1 MFCPRCGAQQKEGA
15 KFCAQ
20 CGGMILQNASGGDAS
35 EPAAG
40 DDATVLSASASM
52 PQPAHPAPAD
62 APAPTTAIP
71 LPEQAGARRRADG
84 TGPRL
89 DDARQRVSG
98 ARTARRQSGTADAEP
113 HTDGR
118 CRSPQPGPVPPA
130 QPGAVPPTEPGP
142 VPPAQ
147 SGTVP
152 PQSGQV
158 PPAQPVQFPGT
169 PGQPIAS
176 SAMVKELTAPAVLQT
191 AGVSLGI
198 GVGAA
203 AVLALLGTIFL
214 MVSAN
219 SAMSPLSSLASD
231 LGSSLPDDWNMV
243 QGANFFQI
251 FTEMLVAGVSG
262 AYSLN
267 ASAMGFS
274 FDSVGSASLTLPFG
288 LSGVALLVGAAFG
301 AYMFARKNTVRFK
314 WTGIISAAAVGLVTA
329 IVYLILA
336 AIFQIRISVYDDIA
350 SVSMSGATFRTFLMA
365 FLTAGVGALAGYAL
379 AQYAPDSGN
388 VFVAAWRWMHRT
400 RGFVRTLAES
410 AMVYTVV
417 FTVVGVIVL
426 IALAIYAKQ
435 PVMLLSFT
443 LMFPLLPIMAFVLG
457 AFGSMDT
464 VSMMEGTAG
473 VSVFSDFLGNYRWA
487 VVAII
492 VVFVVTTFY
501 IALRASAR
509 NMYDSAYA
517 DWKHSW
523 KSPVAALVVWL
534 VLTWGVAILG
544 LDAHASGESISITF
558 APAMWFFLLA
568 AVWAFLV
575 DVVALTF
582 GPTLVVSMPGMW
594 RFFVGGTVQA
604 TPQNVTDYVDA
615 CGARFGRGKA
625 GAATAAAAGMAAGSA
640 PTPPMPAQGAPA
652 PGTQSTA
659 PTTVLPTPGAVTQT
673 FVPPEPVAQTVPGA
687 PAVPPATPVAAPAA
701 APTVPPATP
710 VTPPSVPPTNAGQQT
725 VPPAIPPVAPV
736 PAQRKP
742 LTHKQKM
749 GLIIGGIV
757 VAVIAVLAIA
767 YAVLNATVFSPK
779 TVAEDYVSAIAG
791 GRYNEANQ
799 IANPQLGRDKRVLL
813 TDKAAQAEN
822 ATISNARVVS
832 VTDAADGSKTANI
845 TYTIHGATVNDAFTV
860 SPAGTKFLI
869 FPNWT
874 VSTPLTKTISV
885 NAGPVT
891 DLTINGVDVTEDN
904 ATDVSADYG
913 STVMTFTVY
922 PGTYR
927 IAAAE
932 SKFIE
937 SNTAT
942 VSTDQ
947 AGDGTDAILDVN
959 PTDDLTQALQDELDA
974 QLQTCAASTD
984 GAPDDCPFS
993 FWGADDDGYRNFA
1006 WSITEFPEIDA
1017 VSLSDGSFSTGSYG
1031 EAKVTFERQRYDD
1044 SWEPDDY
1051 ESSFS
1056 VYGTFEI
1063 DGDTVTI
1070 TEME

>member
-20 CGGMILQNASGGDAS
+20 CGGTILQNASGGDAS
-35 EPAAG
+35 EPAAEN
-40 DDATVLSASASM
+40 DATVLSASAPM

-71 LPEQAGARRRADG
+71 LPEQPAPVVESAAPAQHVGNPAPPMPNPTPTAGAV
-84 TGPRL
+84 P
-89 DDARQRVSG
+89 
-98 ARTARRQSGTADAEP
+98 
-113 HTDGR
+113 
-118 CRSPQPGPVPPA
+118 PQPGPVPPA
-130 QPGAVPPTEPGP
+130 QP
-142 VPPAQ
+142 
-147 SGTVP
+147 GTVP

-214 MVSAN
+214 MVSAD
-219 SAMSPLSSLASD
+219 SAMSQLSSLASGLD
-231 LGSSLPDDWNMV
+231 SSMPGALNMM

-336 AIFQIRISVYDDIA
+336 AIFQIRISVSGDIA

-435 PVMLLSFT
+435 PVMLLLFT

-457 AFGSMDT
+457 AFGSMDIAIP
-464 VSMMEGTAG
+464 MQPTAG
-473 VSVFSDFLGNYRWA
+473 VSVFSDFPGNFGNYRWA

-534 VLTWGVAILG
+534 ALTWGVAILG

-625 GAATAAAAGMAAGSA
+625 GAATAAAAGMAGMAAGSA

-736 PAQRKP
+736 PAQHKP

-832 VTDAADGSKTANI
+832 VTDADDGSKTANI
-845 TYTIHGATVNDAFTV
+845 TYTIHGATVNDTFTV

-885 NAGPVT
+885 NAGPAT

-937 SNTAT
+937 SDTAT

>member
-1 MFCPRCGAQQKEGA
+1 MFCPHCGAQQKEGA

-20 CGGMILQNASGGDAS
+20 CGGTILQNASGGDAS

-40 DDATVLSASASM
+40 NDATVLSASAPM

-71 LPEQAGARRRADG
+71 LPEQPAPAQPVGNPAPPMPNPTPTAGAV
-84 TGPRL
+84 P
-89 DDARQRVSG
+89 
-98 ARTARRQSGTADAEP
+98 
-113 HTDGR
+113 
-118 CRSPQPGPVPPA
+118 PQPGPVPPA
-130 QPGAVPPTEPGP
+130 QPGAVPPTQPGP

-219 SAMSPLSSLASD
+219 SAMSPLLSLASG
-231 LGSSLPDDWNMV
+231 LGSSMSDALNMV

-336 AIFQIRISVYDDIA
+336 AIFPIRISVSGDIA
-350 SVSMSGATFRTFLMA
+350 SASMSGATFRTFLMA

-426 IALAIYAKQ
+426 IALAIHAKQ
-435 PVMLLSFT
+435 PVMLLSFIS
-443 LMFPLLPIMAFVLG
+443 MFPLLPIMAFVLG
-457 AFGSMDT
+457 AFGSMDIAIP
-464 VSMMEGTAG
+464 MQRTAG

-509 NMYDSAYA
+509 NMYDRAYA

-604 TPQNVTDYVDA
+604 TPQNVTDYVNA
-615 CGARFGRGKA
+615 CNAHFGRGAA
-625 GAATAAAAGMAAGSA
+625 GTAAAAAGATAAGAMADTAAGAAAGSV
-640 PTPPMPAQGAPA
+640 PMP
-652 PGTQSTA
+652 QSTPA
-659 PTTVLPTPGAVTQT
+659 QEPVAGAQPLTATTPLQTPGNVTQT
-673 FVPPEPVAQTVPGA
+673 FVPTPAPATQTVPGPVPSTPVVPGPA
-687 PAVPPATPVAAPAA
+687 PVTAPPAFQPA
-701 APTVPPATP
+701 PPA
-710 VTPPSVPPTNAGQQT
+710 NGGQQT
-725 VPPAIPPVAPV
+725 VPPVVPPIAPV
-736 PAQRKP
+736 ETQRKP
-742 LTHKQKM
+742 LSRKQKM

-757 VAVIAVLAIA
+757 IAVIVVLGIA
-767 YAVLNATVFSPK
+767 YAVLSSTMFSPQ
-779 TVAEDYVSAIAG
+779 TVAENYINAIASG
-791 GRYNEANQ
+791 NYSEANQ
-799 IANPQLGRDKRVLL
+799 IANPQLDKNKSALL
-813 TDKAAQAEN
+813 TDKAAQADN
-822 ATISNARVVS
+822 ATITNARVVS
-832 VTDAADGSKTANI
+832 VTDAADGSKTASV
-845 TYTIHGATVNDAFTV
+845 TYTLHGTTVNDSFTIA
-860 SPAGTKFLI
+860 PAGQQFLI

-874 VSTPLTKTISV
+874 VTTPLTKTISV
-885 NAGPVT
+885 DAGPIA
-891 DLTINGVDVTEDN
+891 DLTINGVAVNESN
-904 ATDVSADYG
+904 ATDVSEDYG
-913 STVMTFTVY
+913 STVMSFAVY
-922 PGTYR
+922 PGTYQ

-932 SKFIE
+932 SKFID
-937 SNTAT
+937 SDTAT

-947 AGDGTDAILDVN
+947 DGNSVDAFLSAE
-959 PTDDLTQALQDELDA
+959 PTDELVQALQDELDA

-984 GAPDDCPFS
+984 GAPKGCPFS
-993 FWGADDDGYRNFA
+993 YWNADDDGYRNFA
-1006 WSITEFPEIDA
+1006 WSITEFPSIDY
-1017 VSLSDGSFSTGSYG
+1017 VSLSDNSFTTDSYG

-1051 ESSFS
+1051 EGSFY

>member
-1 MFCPRCGAQQKEGA
+1 
-15 KFCAQ
+15 
-20 CGGMILQNASGGDAS
+20 
-35 EPAAG
+35 
-40 DDATVLSASASM
+40 
-52 PQPAHPAPAD
+52 
-62 APAPTTAIP
+62 
-71 LPEQAGARRRADG
+71 
-84 TGPRL
+84 
-89 DDARQRVSG
+89 
-98 ARTARRQSGTADAEP
+98 
-113 HTDGR
+113 
-118 CRSPQPGPVPPA
+118 
-130 QPGAVPPTEPGP
+130 
-142 VPPAQ
+142 
-147 SGTVP
+147 
-152 PQSGQV
+152 
-158 PPAQPVQFPGT
+158 
-169 PGQPIAS
+169 
-176 SAMVKELTAPAVLQT
+176 MVKELTAPAVLQT

-336 AIFQIRISVYDDIA
+336 AIFPIRISVYDDIA

-594 RFFVGGTVQA
+594 HFFVGGTVQA

-625 GAATAAAAGMAAGSA
+625 GAATAAAAGMAGMAAGSA

-673 FVPPEPVAQTVPGA
+673 FVPPEPVAQTVAGA

-701 APTVPPATP
+701 APTVPPA
-710 VTPPSVPPTNAGQQT
+710 
-725 VPPAIPPVAPV
+725 IPPVAPV
-736 PAQRKP
+736 PAQHKP

-791 GRYNEANQ
+791 GNYSEANQ
-799 IANPQLGRDKRVLL
+799 IANPQLDKNKSALL

-832 VTDAADGSKTANI
+832 VTDADNGSKTANI
-845 TYTIHGATVNDAFTV
+845 TYTIHGATVNDTFTV

-885 NAGPVT
+885 NAGPAT

-937 SNTAT
+937 SDTAT

>member
-1 MFCPRCGAQQKEGA
+1 MFCPHCGAQQKEGA

-20 CGGMILQNASGGDAS
+20 CGGTIFQNASGGDAS

-40 DDATVLSASASM
+40 NDATVLSASASM

-71 LPEQAGARRRADG
+71 LPEQPAPVVESAAPAQPVGNPAPPMPNPTPTAGAV
-84 TGPRL
+84 P
-89 DDARQRVSG
+89 
-98 ARTARRQSGTADAEP
+98 
-113 HTDGR
+113 
-118 CRSPQPGPVPPA
+118 PQPGPVPPA
-130 QPGAVPPTEPGP
+130 QPGAVPPTQPGP

-203 AVLALLGTIFL
+203 AVLALLGTIFS
-214 MVSAN
+214 MVSAS
-219 SAMSPLSSLASD
+219 SAMSQLSSLASD
-231 LGSSLPDDWNMV
+231 LGSSMSVALNMV

-251 FTEMLVAGVSG
+251 FTGMLVAGVSG

-274 FDSVGSASLTLPFG
+274 FDSVGSASLTVPFG

-336 AIFQIRISVYDDIA
+336 AIFQIRISVPDDIA

-388 VFVAAWRWMHRT
+388 VFVAAWRWTHRT

-457 AFGSMDT
+457 AFGSMDIAIP
-464 VSMMEGTAG
+464 MKPTAG
-473 VSVFSDFLGNYRWA
+473 VSVFSDSDFLGNFGNYRWA

-625 GAATAAAAGMAAGSA
+625 GAATAAAAGMAGMAAGSA

-659 PTTVLPTPGAVTQT
+659 PTTVLPTPGVVTQT

-687 PAVPPATPVAAPAA
+687 PCRA
-701 APTVPPATP
+701 
-710 VTPPSVPPTNAGQQT
+710 SGD
-725 VPPAIPPVAPV
+725 
-736 PAQRKP
+736 
-742 LTHKQKM
+742 
-749 GLIIGGIV
+749 
-757 VAVIAVLAIA
+757 
-767 YAVLNATVFSPK
+767 S
-779 TVAEDYVSAIAG
+779 G
-791 GRYNEANQ
+791 GRA
-799 IANPQLGRDKRVLL
+799 GRGADRPAGHPGH
-813 TDKAAQAEN
+813 TDERAADERRPADRPAGDSAGRPRPCAAQA
-822 ATISNARVVS
+822 A
-832 VTDAADGSKTANI
+832 DA
-845 TYTIHGATVNDAFTV
+845 
-860 SPAGTKFLI
+860 
-869 FPNWT
+869 
-874 VSTPLTKTISV
+874 
-885 NAGPVT
+885 
-891 DLTINGVDVTEDN
+891 
-904 ATDVSADYG
+904 
-913 STVMTFTVY
+913 
-922 PGTYR
+922 
-927 IAAAE
+927 
-932 SKFIE
+932 
-937 SNTAT
+937 
-942 VSTDQ
+942 
-947 AGDGTDAILDVN
+947 
-959 PTDDLTQALQDELDA
+959 
-974 QLQTCAASTD
+974 
-984 GAPDDCPFS
+984 
-993 FWGADDDGYRNFA
+993 
-1006 WSITEFPEIDA
+1006 
-1017 VSLSDGSFSTGSYG
+1017 
-1031 EAKVTFERQRYDD
+1031 
-1044 SWEPDDY
+1044 
-1051 ESSFS
+1051 
-1056 VYGTFEI
+1056 
-1063 DGDTVTI
+1063 
-1070 TEME
+1070 

>member
-1 MFCPRCGAQQKEGA
+1 MFCPHCGAQQKEGA

-71 LPEQAGARRRADG
+71 LPEQPAPVVESAAPAQPVGNPAPPMPNPTPTAGAV
-84 TGPRL
+84 P
-89 DDARQRVSG
+89 
-98 ARTARRQSGTADAEP
+98 
-113 HTDGR
+113 
-118 CRSPQPGPVPPA
+118 PQPGLVPPA

-219 SAMSPLSSLASD
+219 SAMSQLSSLASD

-457 AFGSMDT
+457 AFG
-464 VSMMEGTAG
+464 
-473 VSVFSDFLGNYRWA
+473 
-487 VVAII
+487 
-492 VVFVVTTFY
+492 
-501 IALRASAR
+501 
-509 NMYDSAYA
+509 
-517 DWKHSW
+517 
-523 KSPVAALVVWL
+523 
-534 VLTWGVAILG
+534 
-544 LDAHASGESISITF
+544 
-558 APAMWFFLLA
+558 
-568 AVWAFLV
+568 
-575 DVVALTF
+575 
-582 GPTLVVSMPGMW
+582 
-594 RFFVGGTVQA
+594 
-604 TPQNVTDYVDA
+604 
-615 CGARFGRGKA
+615 
-625 GAATAAAAGMAAGSA
+625 
-640 PTPPMPAQGAPA
+640 
-652 PGTQSTA
+652 
-659 PTTVLPTPGAVTQT
+659 
-673 FVPPEPVAQTVPGA
+673 
-687 PAVPPATPVAAPAA
+687 
-701 APTVPPATP
+701 
-710 VTPPSVPPTNAGQQT
+710 
-725 VPPAIPPVAPV
+725 
-736 PAQRKP
+736 
-742 LTHKQKM
+742 
-749 GLIIGGIV
+749 
-757 VAVIAVLAIA
+757 
-767 YAVLNATVFSPK
+767 
-779 TVAEDYVSAIAG
+779 
-791 GRYNEANQ
+791 
-799 IANPQLGRDKRVLL
+799 
-813 TDKAAQAEN
+813 
-822 ATISNARVVS
+822 
-832 VTDAADGSKTANI
+832 
-845 TYTIHGATVNDAFTV
+845 
-860 SPAGTKFLI
+860 
-869 FPNWT
+869 
-874 VSTPLTKTISV
+874 
-885 NAGPVT
+885 
-891 DLTINGVDVTEDN
+891 
-904 ATDVSADYG
+904 
-913 STVMTFTVY
+913 
-922 PGTYR
+922 
-927 IAAAE
+927 
-932 SKFIE
+932 
-937 SNTAT
+937 
-942 VSTDQ
+942 
-947 AGDGTDAILDVN
+947 
-959 PTDDLTQALQDELDA
+959 
-974 QLQTCAASTD
+974 
-984 GAPDDCPFS
+984 
-993 FWGADDDGYRNFA
+993 
-1006 WSITEFPEIDA
+1006 
-1017 VSLSDGSFSTGSYG
+1017 
-1031 EAKVTFERQRYDD
+1031 
-1044 SWEPDDY
+1044 
-1051 ESSFS
+1051 
-1056 VYGTFEI
+1056 
-1063 DGDTVTI
+1063 
-1070 TEME
+1070 

>member
-1 MFCPRCGAQQKEGA
+1 MFCPHCGAQQKEGA

-71 LPEQAGARRRADG
+71 LPEQPAPVVESAAPAQPVGNPAPPMPNPTPTAGAV
-84 TGPRL
+84 P
-89 DDARQRVSG
+89 
-98 ARTARRQSGTADAEP
+98 
-113 HTDGR
+113 
-118 CRSPQPGPVPPA
+118 PQPGLVPPA
-130 QPGAVPPTEPGP
+130 QPGAVPPTQPGP

-219 SAMSPLSSLASD
+219 SAMSQLSSLASD

-336 AIFQIRISVYDDIA
+336 AIFQIRINVYDDIA

-594 RFFVGGTVQA
+594 HFFVGGTVQA

-625 GAATAAAAGMAAGSA
+625 GAATAAAAGMAGMAAGSA

-652 PGTQSTA
+652 
-659 PTTVLPTPGAVTQT
+659 PGAVTQT

-832 VTDAADGSKTANI
+832 VTDADDGSKTANI
-845 TYTIHGATVNDAFTV
+845 TYTIHGATVNDTFTV

-885 NAGPVT
+885 NAGPAT

-937 SNTAT
+937 SDTAT

>member
-1 MFCPRCGAQQKEGA
+1 MFCPHCGAQQKEGA

-20 CGGMILQNASGGDAS
+20 CGGTFLQNASGGDAS
-35 EPAAG
+35 EPAAEN
-40 DDATVLSASASM
+40 DATVLSASASM

-71 LPEQAGARRRADG
+71 LPEQPAPVVESAAPAQPVGNPAPPMPNPTPTAGAV
-84 TGPRL
+84 P
-89 DDARQRVSG
+89 
-98 ARTARRQSGTADAEP
+98 
-113 HTDGR
+113 
-118 CRSPQPGPVPPA
+118 PQPGLVPPA

-219 SAMSPLSSLASD
+219 SAMSQLSSLASD

-426 IALAIYAKQ
+426 IAYAIYAKQ

-509 NMYDSAYA
+509 NMYDRAYA

-594 RFFVGGTVQA
+594 HFFVGGTVQA

-625 GAATAAAAGMAAGSA
+625 GAATAAAAGMAGMAAGSA

-736 PAQRKP
+736 PAQHKP

-791 GRYNEANQ
+791 GNYSEANQ
-799 IANPQLGRDKRVLL
+799 IANPQLDKNKSALL

-832 VTDAADGSKTANI
+832 VTDADNGSKTANI
-845 TYTIHGATVNDAFTV
+845 TYTIHGATVNDTFTV

-885 NAGPVT
+885 NAGPAT

-937 SNTAT
+937 SDTAT

>member
-1 MFCPRCGAQQKEGA
+1 MFCPHCGAQQKEGA

-35 EPAAG
+35 EPAAEN
-40 DDATVLSASASM
+40 DATVLSASASM

-71 LPEQAGARRRADG
+71 LPEQPAPVVESAAPAQPVGNPAPPMPNPTPTAGAV
-84 TGPRL
+84 P
-89 DDARQRVSG
+89 
-98 ARTARRQSGTADAEP
+98 
-113 HTDGR
+113 
-118 CRSPQPGPVPPA
+118 PQPGP
-130 QPGAVPPTEPGP
+130 
-142 VPPAQ
+142 
-147 SGTVP
+147 
-152 PQSGQV
+152 V

-219 SAMSPLSSLASD
+219 SAMSQLSSLASD
-231 LGSSLPDDWNMV
+231 LDSSMPGALNMV
-243 QGANFFQI
+243 KGANFFQI

-336 AIFQIRISVYDDIA
+336 AIFSIRISVSGDIA

-426 IALAIYAKQ
+426 IALAIHDKQ

-457 AFGSMDT
+457 AFGSMDIAD
-464 VSMMEGTAG
+464 SASLRTAG
-473 VSVFSDFLGNYRWA
+473 VSVFSDFLVNYRWA
-487 VVAII
+487 VVTII

-625 GAATAAAAGMAAGSA
+625 GAATAAAAGMAGMAAGSA

-701 APTVPPATP
+701 APTVPLATP
-710 VTPPSVPPTNAGQQT
+710 VTPTNAGQQT

-832 VTDAADGSKTANI
+832 VTDDANGSKTANI
-845 TYTIHGATVNDAFTV
+845 TYTIHGATVNDTFTV

-937 SNTAT
+937 SDTAT

-947 AGDGTDAILDVN
+947 DGDGTDAILDVN

-1017 VSLSDGSFSTGSYG
+1017 VSLSDGSFSTDSYG

-1051 ESSFS
+1051 ESSFY

>member
-1 MFCPRCGAQQKEGA
+1 MNRDVEGSSLMFCPHCGAQQKEGA

-35 EPAAG
+35 EPAAEN
-40 DDATVLSASASM
+40 DATVLSASASM

-62 APAPTTAIP
+62 APAPTTTIP
-71 LPEQAGARRRADG
+71 LPEQPAPVVESAAPAQPVGNPAPPMPNPTPTAGAV
-84 TGPRL
+84 P
-89 DDARQRVSG
+89 
-98 ARTARRQSGTADAEP
+98 
-113 HTDGR
+113 
-118 CRSPQPGPVPPA
+118 PQPGLVPTA

-214 MVSAN
+214 SAIF
-219 SAMSPLSSLASD
+219 SMSDAP
-231 LGSSLPDDWNMV
+231 NMM

-274 FDSVGSASLTLPFG
+274 FDSVGSASLTLTLPFG

-336 AIFQIRISVYDDIA
+336 AIFSIRISVSGDIA

-464 VSMMEGTAG
+464 IDEGIPDNWVVTSFNPSD

-625 GAATAAAAGMAAGSA
+625 GAATAAAAGMAGMAAGSA

-687 PAVPPATPVAAPAA
+687 PAVPPATPVAAPDA

-749 GLIIGGIV
+749 GLIIGCIV

-799 IANPQLGRDKRVLL
+799 IADPQLGRDKSVLL

-832 VTDAADGSKTANI
+832 VTDADDGSKTANI
-845 TYTIHGATVNDAFTV
+845 TYTIHGATVNDTFTV

-885 NAGPVT
+885 NAGPAT
-891 DLTINGVDVTEDN
+891 DLTINGVDVTKDN
-904 ATDVSADYG
+904 ATDGSADYG

-937 SNTAT
+937 SDTAT

>member
-1 MFCPRCGAQQKEGA
+1 MFCPHCGAQQKEGA

-20 CGGMILQNASGGDAS
+20 CGGTIFQNASGGDAS

-40 DDATVLSASASM
+40 NDATVLSASASM

-71 LPEQAGARRRADG
+71 LPEQPAPVVESAAPAQPVGNPAPPMPNPTPTAGAV
-84 TGPRL
+84 P
-89 DDARQRVSG
+89 
-98 ARTARRQSGTADAEP
+98 
-113 HTDGR
+113 
-118 CRSPQPGPVPPA
+118 PQPGPVPPA
-130 QPGAVPPTEPGP
+130 QPGAVPPTQPGP

-203 AVLALLGTIFL
+203 AVLALLGTIFS
-214 MVSAN
+214 MVSAS
-219 SAMSPLSSLASD
+219 SAMSQLSSLASD
-231 LGSSLPDDWNMV
+231 LGSSMSVALNMV

-251 FTEMLVAGVSG
+251 FTGMLVAGVSG

-274 FDSVGSASLTLPFG
+274 FDSVGSASLTVPFG

-336 AIFQIRISVYDDIA
+336 AIFQIRISVPDDIA

-388 VFVAAWRWMHRT
+388 VFVAAWRWTHRT

-457 AFGSMDT
+457 AFGSMDIAIP
-464 VSMMEGTAG
+464 MKPTAG
-473 VSVFSDFLGNYRWA
+473 VSVFSDSDFLGNFGNYRWA

-625 GAATAAAAGMAAGSA
+625 GAATAAAAGMAGMAAGSA

-659 PTTVLPTPGAVTQT
+659 PTTVLPTPGVVTQT

-710 VTPPSVPPTNAGQQT
+710 VTPTSVPPTNAGQQT

-736 PAQRKP
+736 PAQHKP

-799 IANPQLGRDKRVLL
+799 IANPQLDRDKRVLL

-832 VTDAADGSKTANI
+832 VTDAANGSKTANI
-845 TYTIHGATVNDAFTV
+845 TYTIHGATVNDTFIV

-891 DLTINGVDVTEDN
+891 DLTINGVDVTKDN
-904 ATDVSADYG
+904 ATDVFTDYDG

-922 PGTYR
+922 PGTY
-927 IAAAE
+927 
-932 SKFIE
+932 
-937 SNTAT
+937 
-942 VSTDQ
+942 
-947 AGDGTDAILDVN
+947 
-959 PTDDLTQALQDELDA
+959 
-974 QLQTCAASTD
+974 
-984 GAPDDCPFS
+984 
-993 FWGADDDGYRNFA
+993 
-1006 WSITEFPEIDA
+1006 
-1017 VSLSDGSFSTGSYG
+1017 GSRPPIQVHRKRHRHGVHRSG
-1031 EAKVTFERQRYDD
+1031 RRRDRRH
-1044 SWEPDDY
+1044 P
-1051 ESSFS
+1051 
-1056 VYGTFEI
+1056 
-1063 DGDTVTI
+1063 
-1070 TEME
+1070 

>member
-20 CGGMILQNASGGDAS
+20 CGGTILQNASGGDAS
-35 EPAAG
+35 EPAAEN
-40 DDATVLSASASM
+40 DATVLSASASM

-71 LPEQAGARRRADG
+71 LPEQPAPVVESAAPAQPVGNPAPPMPNPTPTAGAV
-84 TGPRL
+84 P
-89 DDARQRVSG
+89 
-98 ARTARRQSGTADAEP
+98 
-113 HTDGR
+113 
-118 CRSPQPGPVPPA
+118 PQPGPVPPA
-130 QPGAVPPTEPGP
+130 QPGAVPPTQPGP

-214 MVSAN
+214 MVSDN
-219 SAMSPLSSLASD
+219 SAMSQLSSLASG

-457 AFGSMDT
+457 AFGSMDIAIP
-464 VSMMEGTAG
+464 MKPTAG
-473 VSVFSDFLGNYRWA
+473 VSVFSDFPGNFGNYRWA

-544 LDAHASGESISITF
+544 LDAHASGESISVTF

-594 RFFVGGTVQA
+594 HFFVGGTVQA
-604 TPQNVTDYVDA
+604 APQNVT
-615 CGARFGRGKA
+615 G
-625 GAATAAAAGMAAGSA
+625 
-640 PTPPMPAQGAPA
+640 
-652 PGTQSTA
+652 
-659 PTTVLPTPGAVTQT
+659 
-673 FVPPEPVAQTVPGA
+673 
-687 PAVPPATPVAAPAA
+687 
-701 APTVPPATP
+701 
-710 VTPPSVPPTNAGQQT
+710 
-725 VPPAIPPVAPV
+725 
-736 PAQRKP
+736 
-742 LTHKQKM
+742 
-749 GLIIGGIV
+749 
-757 VAVIAVLAIA
+757 
-767 YAVLNATVFSPK
+767 
-779 TVAEDYVSAIAG
+779 
-791 GRYNEANQ
+791 
-799 IANPQLGRDKRVLL
+799 
-813 TDKAAQAEN
+813 
-822 ATISNARVVS
+822 
-832 VTDAADGSKTANI
+832 
-845 TYTIHGATVNDAFTV
+845 
-860 SPAGTKFLI
+860 
-869 FPNWT
+869 
-874 VSTPLTKTISV
+874 
-885 NAGPVT
+885 
-891 DLTINGVDVTEDN
+891 
-904 ATDVSADYG
+904 
-913 STVMTFTVY
+913 
-922 PGTYR
+922 
-927 IAAAE
+927 
-932 SKFIE
+932 
-937 SNTAT
+937 
-942 VSTDQ
+942 
-947 AGDGTDAILDVN
+947 
-959 PTDDLTQALQDELDA
+959 
-974 QLQTCAASTD
+974 
-984 GAPDDCPFS
+984 
-993 FWGADDDGYRNFA
+993 
-1006 WSITEFPEIDA
+1006 
-1017 VSLSDGSFSTGSYG
+1017 
-1031 EAKVTFERQRYDD
+1031 
-1044 SWEPDDY
+1044 
-1051 ESSFS
+1051 
-1056 VYGTFEI
+1056 
-1063 DGDTVTI
+1063 
-1070 TEME
+1070 

>member
-20 CGGMILQNASGGDAS
+20 CGGTILQNASGGDAS
-35 EPAAG
+35 EPAAEN
-40 DDATVLSASASM
+40 DATVLSASAPM

-71 LPEQAGARRRADG
+71 LPEQPAPVVESAAPAQHVGNPAPPMPNPTPTAGAV
-84 TGPRL
+84 P
-89 DDARQRVSG
+89 
-98 ARTARRQSGTADAEP
+98 
-113 HTDGR
+113 
-118 CRSPQPGPVPPA
+118 PQPGPVPPA
-130 QPGAVPPTEPGP
+130 QP
-142 VPPAQ
+142 
-147 SGTVP
+147 GTVP

-214 MVSAN
+214 MVSAD
-219 SAMSPLSSLASD
+219 SAMSQLSSLASGLD
-231 LGSSLPDDWNMV
+231 SSMPGALNMM

-336 AIFQIRISVYDDIA
+336 AIFQIRISVSGDIA

-435 PVMLLSFT
+435 PVMLLLFT

-457 AFGSMDT
+457 AFGSMDIAIP
-464 VSMMEGTAG
+464 MQPTAG
-473 VSVFSDFLGNYRWA
+473 VSVFSDFPGNFGNYRWA

-534 VLTWGVAILG
+534 ALTWGVAILG

-625 GAATAAAAGMAAGSA
+625 GAATAAAAGMAGMAAGSA
-640 PTPPMPAQGAPA
+640 PMPPMPAQGAPA

-736 PAQRKP
+736 PAQHKP

-832 VTDAADGSKTANI
+832 VTDADDGSKTANI
-845 TYTIHGATVNDAFTV
+845 TYTIHGATVNDTFTV

-885 NAGPVT
+885 NAGPAT

-937 SNTAT
+937 SDTAT